1 MKTTDL
7 TLDLQAYVDGELDAT
22 RRAEIERVLQND
34 AEAQHLVEGLQALG
48 KLVREHEPAHSVP
61 ASRAFYWSQIQR
73 RIDSAEAREAAA
85 RPESVAT
92 PPVKSALQW
101 LRWLIPALGVAAVA
115 VIVSVQRPSAGANAD
130 ASDTQSLTF
139 HSDSD
144 GVTIA
149 WIN

>member
-7 TLDLQAYVDGELDAT
+7 TLDLQAYVDGALDAS
-22 RRAEIERVLQND
+22 RRSEIERVLQTDTD
-34 AEAQHLVEGLQALG
+34 ARQLVEGLRALG
-48 KLVREHEPAHSVP
+48 QLVRDNEPAHAVP

-73 RIDSAEAREAAA
+73 RIDAADAKTVSTETVPPAR
-85 RPESVAT
+85 
-92 PPVKSALQW
+92 SALQW
-101 LRWLIPALGVAAVA
+101 LRWVLPALGVAAVA
-115 VIVSVQRPSAGANAD
+115 VIVSIRNPDSSVAKDAANPAD
-130 ASDTQSLTF
+130 AQTLTF